1 MCAVEITANAF
12 LRREGACYERTMI
25 LRRAL
30 SVLVAG
36 GLAAGALVI
45 ASAPARAAALGT
57 VTYNGTSISPT
68 TLNGQVGDT
77 FTFTW
82 TGSGSA
88 QGSLRNASGTVSMSG
103 RSCTVISSIPEC
115 PVNENMSHTVT
126 ITQPGQIEFWRG
138 FIVGTITTGASS
150 GGSSSS
156 SSSSSSAPAPVVQEF
171 GTPASGTCVDAAP
184 ATLNWGGASSGGW
197 SESWAQWMNG
207 GRGGA
212 VCTRSLVYSTSSGR
226 WGAA

>member
-1 MCAVEITANAF
+1 
-12 LRREGACYERTMI
+12 MI

-36 GLAAGALVI
+36 GLVAGALVL

-82 TGSGSA
+82 TGRGSA
-88 QGSLRNASGTVSMSG
+88 QGSIRNGTGTVSFAG
-103 RSCTVISSIPEC
+103 RSCTVISSVPEY
-115 PVNENMSHTVT
+115 PMNEGMSHTVT
-126 ITQPGQIEFWRG
+126 ITQPGQIEFWTTA
-138 FIVGTITTGASS
+138 FVGTITTGTSS

-156 SSSSSSAPAPVVQEF
+156 SSSSSSAPAPVVQQF
-171 GTPASGTCVDAAP
+171 GKPASGTCEDAAP

-212 VCTRSLVYSTSSGR
+212 VCTRSLVYSSSSGR